1 MYLLTSTYFKME
13 DPVELA
19 CLLLVLLYLSGLFTW
34 DIYKEKKKSLDHQLN
49 GDYIAETEYIKEIR
63 KLRIYCTLGFIIC
76 PILLLLILF
85 IFGFILMLIVFLV
98 SIVFKRS
105 KS

>member
-1 MYLLTSTYFKME
+1 MLLLTSSYFKID

-19 CLLLVLLYLSGLFTW
+19 FLILALLCLSGSFIW
-34 DIYKEKKKSLDHQLN
+34 DIYKEKKKSLDYQLN
-49 GDYIAETEYIKEIR
+49 GGYITETEYKKEIR
-63 KLRIYCTLGFIIC
+63 ILRIYCTLGFIIG
-76 PILLLLILF
+76 PIILLLLLF
-85 IFGFILMLIVFLV
+85 LFGFILMLIVFLV

>member
-1 MYLLTSTYFKME
+1 MFLLTSTYLNID

-19 CLLLVLLYLSGLFTW
+19 CLLLALLCISGSFTW

-49 GDYIAETEYIKEIR
+49 VGYIAETEYKKEIR

-76 PILLLLILF
+76 PIIILLILF
-85 IFGFILMLIVFLV
+85 LFGFILMLIVFLV